1 MINVASQICT
11 IWSLSGIASVTSIEG
26 VPPFDYSW
34 STGETSVI
42 INDLCGGVLY
52 SVEVTDSDGCTSF
65 EQFYINE
72 DSCIFE
78 INEMATIQPEC
89 HNDDDGQIYSVDA
102 FTGGAAPYNVK
113 VFDGG
118 FLTSEFFTNA
128 TILIFQLLRKETT
141 TL

>member
-1 MINVASQICT
+1 MLKRASDSKKLLDKFSIENNFGCFVESQSLLIGSLSLSNPAEFGINVASSSSVPYGVC
-11 IWSLSGIASVTSIEG
+11 SGIASVTSIEG

-72 DSCIFE
+72 DSCIG
-78 INEMATIQPEC
+78 IGVAYKSSI
-89 HNDDDGQIYSVDA
+89 
-102 FTGGAAPYNVK
+102 K
-113 VFDGG
+113 
-118 FLTSEFFTNA
+118 L
-128 TILIFQLLRKETT
+128 
-141 TL
+141 